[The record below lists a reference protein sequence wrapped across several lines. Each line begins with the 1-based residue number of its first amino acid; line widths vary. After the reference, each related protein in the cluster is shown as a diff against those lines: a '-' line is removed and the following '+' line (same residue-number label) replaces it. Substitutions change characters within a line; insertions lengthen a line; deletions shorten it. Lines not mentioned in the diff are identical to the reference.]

1 MPCAGAL
8 PDFIISSEEVNNQG
22 FLRMVSSAPKPG
34 RVIAKCLNCG
44 VYFTINKA
52 EYCMRTRN
60 SEQPGLFH
68 VRKCMDEYRETHK
81 TANGMKQRIL
91 EINKRGKQ

>member
-1 MPCAGAL
+1 
-8 PDFIISSEEVNNQG
+8 
-22 FLRMVSSAPKPG
+22 MVSSMPKPG
-34 RVIAKCLNCG
+34 RVLAKCLNCG
-44 VYFTINKA
+44 VTFSINKA
-52 EYCMRTRN
+52 EYSMRTQN